1 MIIIII
7 ILVTKLDCVV
17 LCFVFLRLVY
27 PMLPVSL
34 CFSSSCVPYVASFS
48 VFFFVMVSVLASS
61 VVDRGFVGSS
71 PSRVKPK
78 TIKLIVVASPLST
91 QH

>member
-17 LCFVFLRLVY
+17 LCFVFHRLVY

-34 CFSSSCVPYVASFS
+34 DCPFLITHS
-48 VFFFVMVSVLASS
+48 VFSNIYLIELTLFLDAYKPTYFSLSCIRNSWFKGPSFGFVSVHIYLNK
-61 VVDRGFVGSS
+61 F
-71 PSRVKPK
+71 
-78 TIKLIVVASPLST
+78 
-91 QH
+91 